1 MRAANAVTLTMLLIV
16 HAGLCFG
23 EIYTWRDADGRI
35 NYSDTPPPTVD
46 AKKVTSSTGSSGG
59 DDAAAA
65 RKVAADKE
73 AGFRKRQTEATDAA
87 TKTSTE
93 KQQAD
98 ERQANCIQAKAQLQG
113 LESGQI
119 RFKIGATGERVGLDG
134 DVREA
139 ELARARKSVES
150 WCR

>member
-1 MRAANAVTLTMLLIV
+1 MRAANALTLTMLLFLQ
-16 HAGLCFG
+16 AGLCFG

-35 NYSDTPPPTVD
+35 NYSDTPPATVD
-46 AKKVTSSTGSSGG
+46 AKKVKSSLGSSE

-65 RKVAADKE
+65 ARKAAAEKE
-73 AGFRKRQTEATDAA
+73 AGFRKRQTESTDAA
-87 TKTSTE
+87 AKASTE

-98 ERQANCIQAKAQLQG
+98 ERQANCLQAKAQLQG
-113 LESGQI
+113 IESGQI
-119 RFKIGATGERVGLDG
+119 RFKIGTTGERVGLDG

>member
-1 MRAANAVTLTMLLIV
+1 MLLLLQ
-16 HAGLCFG
+16 ASLCFG

-35 NYSDTPPPTVD
+35 NYSDTPPASVD
-46 AKKVTSSTGSSGG
+46 AKKISNATGSSG
-59 DDAAAA
+59 DEAATAA
-65 RKVAADKE
+65 RKAVAEKE
-73 AGFRKRQTEATDAA
+73 AGVRKRQTEATDAA
-87 TKTSTE
+87 TKANTE
-93 KQQAD
+93 KQQTD